1 MVDCN
6 ASQHR
11 VPFVQVLT
19 SWVKVRFSC
28 LIVTPSPYKTTDLSN
43 LDTRMLSMCVCVLWE
58 QKIKPFLKSGPQ
70 THFFRSFKWDS
81 SKMVAY
87 VLTVGENTKRKRH
100 GYRQNG
106 FKSAILAISQFW
118 QNGKFVF
125 GWKTSFEALW
135 RWHLQKISLT
145 CPRVSQI
152 QDLGK
157 SEQKTEIFSK
167 RTHKISK
174 ILFNFGSCEYLKVS

>member
-1 MVDCN
+1 MSTFCIIYKYFAWKRKILVDCN

-145 CPRVSQI
+145 CPKVRQI
-152 QDLGK
+152 QDLGQ
-157 SEQKTEIFSK
+157 SE
-167 RTHKISK
+167 
-174 ILFNFGSCEYLKVS
+174 

>member
-1 MVDCN
+1 MFSTKRPQKLTKSSPSNWHYVVSVKSAVKISSIFVTFLDNMNIKYSAWKRKILVDCN

-70 THFFRSFKWDS
+70 THFLRSFKWD
-81 SKMVAY
+81 
-87 VLTVGENTKRKRH
+87 L
-100 GYRQNG
+100 
-106 FKSAILAISQFW
+106 
-118 QNGKFVF
+118 
-125 GWKTSFEALW
+125 
-135 RWHLQKISLT
+135 
-145 CPRVSQI
+145 
-152 QDLGK
+152 
-157 SEQKTEIFSK
+157 
-167 RTHKISK
+167 SK
-174 ILFNFGSCEYLKVS
+174 IWHIYLLQGKIQKVRGTVTGEIIPNLFEIAKF

>member
-1 MVDCN
+1 MKKKILVDCN

-70 THFFRSFKWDS
+70 THFLRSFKWDL
-81 SKMVAY
+81 SKIWHTYLLKGKIQICSCPVK
-87 VLTVGENTKRKRH
+87 LKNW
-100 GYRQNG
+100 
-106 FKSAILAISQFW
+106 W
-118 QNGKFVF
+118 Q
-125 GWKTSFEALW
+125 
-135 RWHLQKISLT
+135 LQKQT
-145 CPRVSQI
+145 NNKHFSQSASI
-152 QDLGK
+152 D
-157 SEQKTEIFSK
+157 FSVWLETGFLNH
-167 RTHKISK
+167 RTTDKIIPKLFKISK
-174 ILFNFGSCEYLKVS
+174 F